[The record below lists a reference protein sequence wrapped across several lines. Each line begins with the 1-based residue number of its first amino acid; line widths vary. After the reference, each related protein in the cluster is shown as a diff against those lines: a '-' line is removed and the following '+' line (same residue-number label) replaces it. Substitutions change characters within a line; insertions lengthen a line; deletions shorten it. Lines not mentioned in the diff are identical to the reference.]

1 MESGNP
7 KDDREGKV
15 VEGAMKQLENQFNE
29 IAGGLNNK
37 LEDISKFFFWSLKK
51 KKNFGLLVGKM
62 DVLEKKIHS
71 AVQEKP

>member
-37 LEDISKFFFWSLKK
+37 LEDISKFFF
-51 KKNFGLLVGKM
+51 
-62 DVLEKKIHS
+62 
-71 AVQEKP
+71 